1 MKKIAVIVLLCAIA
15 AGICYLLLRNAEE
28 RPVPDNAAV
37 TTSTDRPITP
47 VDLTPDVDTDS
58 AQQNVTDVAPAKPQD
73 SENARNDLLA
83 RLGEVKPSPHVLVLL
98 GLDGDKSDYKTR
110 AKALKKLT
118 RNLSE
123 DDAIALT
130 AFLEF
135 RASENTELKP
145 IYFNSLKNDALD
157 ALLRQNE
164 FQEGVGTHLARMFAD
179 EKHDE
184 IWRDYCIQYMAP
196 YYKER
201 WSENDAAAMDAEPDV
216 EQEAIR
222 AAYADALT
230 HTENTFAGTALLG
243 MEDLSRSFPE
253 FDKEVIG
260 AKVEDLAAN
269 DDACEAVRITSL
281 SIAAM
286 MGRTNALPSARML
299 AQTGETVTLR
309 MAAVAA
315 LGSLGAKEDR
325 ELLASLQQD
334 SEERIRKTAEA
345 AVTKLDARMTDS

>member
-1 MKKIAVIVLLCAIA
+1 MKKIVVIVLLFAVA
-15 AGICYLLLRNAEE
+15 ACMCYLVFRNTNQVAIPENVAITPLPE
-28 RPVPDNAAV
+28 RPV
-37 TTSTDRPITP
+37 TSVNLDP
-47 VDLTPDVDTDS
+47 VVDT
-58 AQQNVTDVAPAKPQD
+58 NKPGQV
-73 SENARNDLLA
+73 SENVVPLSPEDARNDLLA
-83 RLGEVKPSPHVLVLL
+83 RLGEVEPSPHVLVLL

-110 AKALKKLT
+110 AKALKELT

-123 DDAIALT
+123 DDAVALT

-135 RASENTELKP
+135 RASENTELQP
-145 IYFNSLKNDALD
+145 LYFNSLKNDALD
-157 ALLRQNE
+157 TLLRQTE
-164 FQEGVGTHLARMFAD
+164 IQEGIGAHLARMFAD

-184 IWRDYCIQYMAP
+184 IWRDYCIQYMSP

-201 WSENDAAAMDAEPDV
+201 WSADDAEKADAEPDA
-216 EQEAIR
+216 EQKAIH
-222 AAYADALT
+222 AAYAEALT

-243 MEDLSRSFPE
+243 MEDLSRTFSA
-253 FDKEVIG
+253 FDKEMIG
-260 AKVEDLAAN
+260 TKAEELATN

-281 SIAAM
+281 SMAAM

-315 LGSLGAKEDR
+315 LGSLGSIHDR

-334 SEERIRKTAEA
+334 SEERIRKIAEA

>member
-1 MKKIAVIVLLCAIA
+1 MKKVVAIILLCAIA
-15 AGICYLLLRNAEE
+15 AGVCYLVFRNIKE
-28 RPVPDNAAV
+28 RPVPENIAV
-37 TTSTDRPITP
+37 TPPPSRPITP

-58 AQQNVTDVAPAKPQD
+58 AQQNVTDVAPVQPQD
-73 SENARNDLLA
+73 PESARNDLLA
-83 RLGEVKPSPHVLVLL
+83 RLGEVKPSPHVLVLI
-98 GLDGDKSDYKTR
+98 GASGDKSDYKTR
-110 AKALKKLT
+110 AKALKELT

-123 DDAIALT
+123 DDAVALT

-145 IYFNSLKNDALD
+145 LYFNSLKNDALD
-157 ALLRQNE
+157 TLLRQTDI
-164 FQEGVGTHLARMFAD
+164 QEGVGTHLARMVAD

-201 WSENDAAAMDAEPDV
+201 WSANDAAAAGAEPDV
-216 EQEAIR
+216 EQEAIH
-222 AAYADALT
+222 AAYAEALT

-243 MEDLSRSFPE
+243 MEDLSRTFPE
-253 FDKEVIG
+253 FDKEAIG
-260 AKVEDLAAN
+260 AKAEALVAN

-281 SIAAM
+281 SMAAM

-315 LGSLGAKEDR
+315 LGSLGGTEDR

-334 SEERIRKTAEA
+334 SEERIRKIAETAL
-345 AVTKLDARMTDS
+345 TKLDARKTDS